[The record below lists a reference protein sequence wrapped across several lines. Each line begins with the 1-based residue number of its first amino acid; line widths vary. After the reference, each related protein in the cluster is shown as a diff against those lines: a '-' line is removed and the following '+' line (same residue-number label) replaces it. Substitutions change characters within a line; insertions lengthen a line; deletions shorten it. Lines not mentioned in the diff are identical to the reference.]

1 MNLNRRCLWSLLII
15 LLHAHL
21 RAADNP
27 RHVDLGPDITTVK
40 TLSQNWTDEESNWF
54 YNVPQGSRLVPY
66 DWFLHLE
73 QAGAAEPFRSAK
85 HIRDLGYIPRTPDP
99 KNPDGL
105 PIGFIEDAPY
115 EDGTRGL
122 GMTCA
127 ACHTSQINRS
137 GTAYLIDGGPAMGDF
152 ERFQKEL
159 AAALQKTAD
168 DDAKFAR
175 FAAAVLPGA
184 PVDDQNALRAT
195 VLSIAGQRE
204 RYNKRNLPQ
213 HPQSPF
219 GPGRV
224 DAFGAIFNEV
234 TVSFLGIPGNVKPAD
249 APVSYPCLW
258 DAPQHNK
265 VQWNGAAENKVTPL
279 GELLFGTTQVGALGR
294 NSGEVLGVFGSV
306 DINAHELIV
315 PRHYAS
321 TVNQS
326 NLMKIED
333 SLKTLWS
340 PEWPAATLGQIDA
353 DKRTQGELLFQAHCI
368 ECHKPIDRRAPNR
381 EVIAQMSNVGTDL
394 NMIRN
399 FGRTAKTGRLQGRRK
414 TLLGRERFAES
425 EPIGVILKHVVERVI
440 LKPDLSVATLKNT
453 LSGVANAPNL
463 TESVDALNPG
473 YRMTATIE
481 VGEKKLVGRFD
492 SLDILEGLKVKIGGG
507 SFRMFDK
514 NSDANTESV
523 GGVVVDLRSLE
534 SAQAAVSQ
542 LESVVGAEI
551 TEGLENAHEQSTTTL
566 NNATVQIAY
575 KARPLNGIWATAP
588 YLHNGSVP
596 NLAELLKPAA
606 QRPKTFHVGG
616 REYDPVQVGF
626 KDDPSQPVFDTDSDG
641 NSNAGHEYGS
651 SLTPEEQLQLME
663 YLKSL

>member
-1 MNLNRRCLWSLLII
+1 MFPHRRYLLSLLVI
-15 LLHAHL
+15 LVQAPL

-27 RHVDLGPDITTVK
+27 RHVDLGPGITTVK

-73 QAGAAEPFRSAK
+73 QAGSPDHFRDAK
-85 HIRDLGYIPRTPDP
+85 HIRDLGYIPRTLDT
-99 KNPDGL
+99 KNPHGL

-127 ACHTSQINRS
+127 ACHTSQINRN

-159 AAALQKTAD
+159 AAALQATAD

-195 VLSIAGQRE
+195 VLSIASQRS
-204 RYNKRNLPQ
+204 RYNERNLPQ

-234 TVSFLGIPGNVKPAD
+234 TVSFLGIPGNVKPAN

-258 DAPQHNK
+258 DAPQHNR

-279 GELLFGTTQVGALGR
+279 GKLLFGTTQVGALGR

-315 PRHYAS
+315 PRRYAS
-321 TVNQS
+321 TVNS
-326 NLMKIED
+326 ANLKQIEN

-340 PEWPAATLGQIDA
+340 PEWPVAELGPIDA
-353 DKRTQGELLFQAHCI
+353 DQRTQGELLFQTNCI
-368 ECHKPIDRRAPNR
+368 ECHKPINRMDPNR
-381 EVIAQMSNVGTDL
+381 KVIAHLSNVGTDL

-399 FGRTAKTGRLQGRRK
+399 FGRTAQTGRLQGRRK
-414 TLLGRERFAES
+414 TLLGRERFAEN

-440 LKPDLSVATLKNT
+440 LKPNLSADSIRNT
-453 LSGVANAPNL
+453 LAGVANAPNP
-463 TESVDALNPG
+463 TEAVDALNPG

-481 VGEKKLVGRFD
+481 VGQKKLVGRFD
-492 SLDILEGLKVKIGGG
+492 SLNVLEGLKVKVGGG
-507 SFRMFDK
+507 SFQMFDK
-514 NSDANTESV
+514 DSDPNTEIP
-523 GGVVVDLRSLE
+523 GVIVDLRSLE
-534 SAQAAVSQ
+534 SARAAVNQ
-542 LESVVGAEI
+542 LESIVGAEI
-551 TEGLENAHEQSTTTL
+551 SEGLENAHEQPTTTL
-566 NNATVQIAY
+566 DDATVQIAY

-596 NLAELLKPAA
+596 TLAELLKPAA
-606 QRPKTFHVGG
+606 QRRKTFPVGG
-616 REYDPVQVGF
+616 REYDPVQMGF
-626 KDDPSQPVFDTDSDG
+626 KDDLGQPVFDTNADG
-641 NSNAGHEYGS
+641 NSNAGHEYGTE
-651 SLTPEEQLQLME
+651 LTPEERLQLLE